1 MWIDE
6 NFSCATVRVRSWRHK
21 RNLTALLAG
30 QINIR
35 SVTKCASKAG
45 PRIAQF
51 IGMDYEKMKAL
62 LETSREESTAQR
74 KPEVKEFPH
83 PDSRPDWRYL
93 HHVAKERIAA

>member
-1 MWIDE
+1 M
-6 NFSCATVRVRSWRHK
+6 RVRSWRHN
-21 RNLTALLAG
+21 RNLSVLLAG

-35 SVTKCASKAG
+35 SGRQCACKAG

-83 PDSRPDWRYL
+83 PDCRPDWKYL
-93 HHVAKERIAA
+93 DHVAKERIAA